1 MKLWAPKSVVR
12 VAIENAGLRK
22 SYVAV
27 SFLIEWSIAMRK
39 LGDEMNVDQFAE
51 WWAVSRSQAFRRQAI
66 YRECFPEF
74 LDPLDL
80 LAVVGLKFVK
90 RDELPDAVA
99 EVFSTPMVF
108 A

>member
-51 WWAVSRSQAFRRQAI
+51 WWAVSRSQAFRRQADFRI
-66 YRECFPEF
+66 AFPGWSPTDLVKALGLNVKNAEEGF
-74 LDPLDL
+74 LVLLD
-80 LAVVGLKFVK
+80 
-90 RDELPDAVA
+90 RPMAVA
-99 EVFSTPMVF
+99 S
-108 A
+108 

>member
-1 MKLWAPKSVVR
+1 MKKRQQTIGSLA
-12 VAIENAGLRK
+12 LRRGGMRK
-22 SYVAV
+22 GFTAT
-27 SFLIEWSIAMRK
+27 SFLVEWSIVANSLNRADFTV
-39 LGDEMNVDQFAE
+39 DEFAD
-51 WWAVSRSQAFRRQAI
+51 WWCVSRSQAFRRQAI